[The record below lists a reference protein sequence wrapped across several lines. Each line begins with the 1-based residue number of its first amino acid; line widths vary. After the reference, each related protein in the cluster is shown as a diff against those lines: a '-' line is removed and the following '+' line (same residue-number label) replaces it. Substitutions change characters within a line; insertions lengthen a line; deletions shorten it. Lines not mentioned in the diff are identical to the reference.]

1 MGLGYGLA
9 MTALMISPAMPSIT
23 ARAGGVMLP
32 ITKAIAEVLYS
43 HADDPAS
50 RGKVGSYLILCAF
63 HANIITAAWR

>member
-1 MGLGYGLA
+1 
-9 MTALMISPAMPSIT
+9 
-23 ARAGGVMLP
+23 MLP

-63 HANIITAAWR
+63 HANVITAAWR